1 MNFTR
6 EPIIETVITPKE
18 GYKLVVRNSKV
29 GGQEEYFVDA
39 VEVISFG
46 SASFFRSMEKPK
58 CFLVPVSDFEILE
71 ARESR
76 IVLKTPTNE
85 RGIKIAGGREA
96 PMKVKEEL
104 APPEA
109 ELPISTEQ
117 RPDKRRERRRSRK
130 RRGEDEETK
139 EELPLDEKKPE
150 EKKAEE
156 KRPERP
162 TLLIPPPTTLISET
176 LIRYKNLAASEETT
190 QEVPKQ
196 EVVKEPPR
204 AIIPPPPLVLR
215 KEEEDEEENEAEAN
229 VEETPF

>member
-76 IVLKTPTNE
+76 MVLKTPTSE

-96 PMKVKEEL
+96 PMKVKEES
-104 APPEA
+104 ATTE
-109 ELPISTEQ
+109 EVSSVSTEQ
-117 RPDKRRERRRSRK
+117 RPDKRREKRRPRK
-130 RRGEDEETK
+130 RRAEDEETQ
-139 EELPLDEKKPE
+139 DEPSTAERKPE
-150 EKKAEE
+150 EKKADE

-162 TLLIPPPTTLISET
+162 TLLIPPPTTLISES
-176 LIRYKNLAASEETT
+176 IVRYKNLAAGEELT
-190 QEVPKQ
+190 QELPSQ
-196 EVVKEPPR
+196 EVKEPPR

-215 KEEEDEEENEAEAN
+215 KEKEEKEEEEEEDFN